1 MQMGT
6 ATKWISVGVV
16 GASVTGKLSVC
27 ERSVCVWIGGLPMS
41 CDHASV

>member
-1 MQMGT
+1 MGT

-27 ERSVCVWIGGLPMS
+27 ERSACVDRWVTYVL
-41 CDHASV
+41 